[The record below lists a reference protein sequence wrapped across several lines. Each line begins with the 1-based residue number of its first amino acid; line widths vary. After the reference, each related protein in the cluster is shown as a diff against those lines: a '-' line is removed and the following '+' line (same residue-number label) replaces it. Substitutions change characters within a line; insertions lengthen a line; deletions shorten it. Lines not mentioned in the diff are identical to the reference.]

1 MTKPTNKSPV
11 ASRKEINAVKA
22 KIAGIARKRDAER
35 SARAELKAEKKV
47 LAKSTFAKTAGSLK
61 SLKAN
66 APLRTK
72 PKGKK

>member
-1 MTKPTNKSPV
+1 MTKPTKTSPV

-22 KIAGIARKRDAER
+22 KIAGIARKRNADR
-35 SARAELKAEKKV
+35 TARAELKSEKKV
-47 LAKSTFAKTAGSLK
+47 LAKSTYAKTAGSLK
-61 SLKAN
+61 ALKAN